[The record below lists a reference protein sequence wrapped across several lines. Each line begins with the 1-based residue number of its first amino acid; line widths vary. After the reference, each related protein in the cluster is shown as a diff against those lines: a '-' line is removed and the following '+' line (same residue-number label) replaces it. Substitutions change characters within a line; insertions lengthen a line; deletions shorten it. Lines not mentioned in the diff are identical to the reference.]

1 MSFENLL
8 VLQPSLEVQNL
19 DEVGGEF
26 LRGDPLQ
33 RSLHHHL
40 LGHASLQHASP
51 AWGAMDWRPARPWAD
66 HQFTVQ
72 LTTIGRFDTKKH
84 AGPPTIELQYLQRN
98 R

>member
-8 VLQPSLEVQNL
+8 VLQSSLEVQDL

-51 AWGAMDWRPARPWAD
+51 A
-66 HQFTVQ
+66 
-72 LTTIGRFDTKKH
+72 
-84 AGPPTIELQYLQRN
+84 
-98 R
+98 